1 MKAERMMR
9 MALSSVLTLSL
20 VSGWALADGR
30 AKAHEKLA
38 PRPVASLPQSPEQE
52 PTGRPQAPE
61 KVITFTAVGDVML
74 GSAWPNG
81 GWLPADDGA
90 SLLSEVAPIL
100 SASDITFG
108 NLEGPM
114 VDEGTSMKCPEAS
127 PRCYAFRVPT
137 RYGKYLKEAG
147 FDVMS
152 LANNHA
158 LDFGV
163 EGRQSSKRVLDAL
176 GIAHSGE
183 VGDIAHLVVNGKK
196 IALIA
201 FTTYDTSYNLNKLD
215 TARKL
220 VTDLA
225 ARADL
230 VIVSFHGG
238 AEGANYQH
246 VPYTSE
252 LFLGENR
259 GNLRQFTHAM
269 IDAGAALVIGHG
281 PHVVRGME
289 VYRGHLIAYSLGNFA
304 TYGSFN
310 LSGPQGLSL
319 ILQVRLAMDG
329 KFLGGRIYPVK
340 QERPGG
346 PHLDANRSIIP
357 ILSQLSQQD
366 FGTSALR
373 INPDGEI
380 SPPAEMV
387 PLAKEK

>member
-1 MKAERMMR
+1 MRGERVMRIVLANMLALALAGGALAQARAQTAERPGKR
-9 MALSSVLTLSL
+9 PAT
-20 VSGWALADGR
+20 AAPQAQGR
-30 AKAHEKLA
+30 T
-38 PRPVASLPQSPEQE
+38 QSAEQE
-52 PTGRPQAPE
+52 IRFA
-61 KVITFTAVGDVML
+61 AVGDVML

-81 GWLPADDGA
+81 GWLPPDDGA
-90 SLLSEVAPIL
+90 RLLAEVAPIL
-100 SASDITFG
+100 SASDVTFG

-114 VDEGTSMKCPEAS
+114 ADDGTSTKCPEAS

-137 RYGKYLKEAG
+137 RYGKYLQEAG

-163 EGRQSSKRVLDAL
+163 AGRQSSKRVLDSL

-183 VGDIAHLVVNGKK
+183 VGDIAQLTVKGKR
-196 IALIA
+196 ITLIA
-201 FTTYDTSYNLNKLD
+201 FTTYDTSYNLNNLE
-215 TARKL
+215 TARRL
-220 VTDLA
+220 VTDLVA
-225 ARADL
+225 NSDL
-230 VIVSFHGG
+230 VVVSFHGG
-238 AEGANYQH
+238 GEGANYQH

-259 GNLRQFTHAM
+259 GNLRLFTHAM

-319 ILQVRLAMDG
+319 ILEARLAADG
-329 KFLGGRIYPVK
+329 KFLGGRVYPVR

-346 PHLDANRSIIP
+346 PHLDPNRAIIP
-357 ILSQLSQQD
+357 LLSQLSQQD
-366 FGTSALR
+366 FGASAVR
-373 INPDGEI
+373 ISADGGI
-380 SPPAEMV
+380 SAPAESA
-387 PLAKEK
+387 PLARDK